1 MHRLHAYQ
9 LAEKFRSGELSAREI
24 AEHFLSRIEKHDREI
39 GAFLHVMKGRVLA
52 EADSLDA
59 KRAEGKPLGKLAG
72 VPIAIKDNIH
82 IRGEKTTC
90 ASKMLENYVAP
101 FDATVVELLR
111 REDALLIGKTNLDE
125 FAMGS
130 SNENSAFYP
139 VKNPWDLSCVPG
151 GSSGGSAAAV
161 AARLCPIAL
170 GTDTGGS
177 IRQPAALCGVVGLK
191 PTYARVSRYGLV
203 AFGSSLDQIG
213 PITTCARDAALAMEA
228 IAHHDDRDATSLPEP
243 STSYTEVL
251 DESIAGKVI
260 GVPWK
265 FLQEL
270 DSEILENFRASMAVM
285 EKLGCKIV
293 EIDLEVLKW
302 SLSVYYV
309 LACAEVSTNLAKFDG
324 VRFGYRSKEAKTLEE
339 IYRLSRTE
347 GFGEEVKRRILL
359 GTYLLS
365 SGHQDAFYKKAQ
377 RVRTLIVRQF
387 SAAFESC
394 DVIALPT
401 SPIPAFEIGQIA
413 DPLKMYLQD
422 IYTIGMSLA
431 GVPTISTPC
440 GFTSDKKPLGLQ
452 FVSPQRN
459 DSVALRFA
467 HHFESNTPWASE
479 LPEMA
484 KEGA

>member
-1 MHRLHAYQ
+1 MHRLFAYQ
-9 LAEKFRSGELSAREI
+9 LAEKFRSGQLSAQEI
-24 AEHFLSRIEKHDREI
+24 AEYFLERIERHDKEI
-39 GAFLHVMKGRVLA
+39 GAFLHVMRDRILS
-52 EADSLDA
+52 EAKTLDA

-90 ASKMLENYVAP
+90 ASKMLENYIAP

-111 REDALLIGKTNLDE
+111 KEDALLIGKTNLDE

-130 SNENSAFYP
+130 SNENSAFFP
-139 VKNPWDLSCVPG
+139 VKNPWDLNCVPG

-161 AARLCPIAL
+161 AARLCPVAL
-170 GTDTGGS
+170 GSDTGGS
-177 IRQPAALCGVVGLK
+177 IRQPAALCGVVGFK

-213 PITTCARDAALAMEA
+213 PITACSRDAALIMEA

-243 STSYTEVL
+243 STSYTKVL
-251 DESIAGKVI
+251 DDSIAGRVI

-265 FLQEL
+265 FLEEL
-270 DSEILENFRASMAVM
+270 DSEMLENFRASMAVM

-324 VRFGYRSKEAKTLEE
+324 VRFGYRTKEAKTLEE

-347 GFGEEVKRRILL
+347 GFGDEVKRRILL

-377 RVRTLIVRQF
+377 RVRTLIVEQF
-387 SAAFESC
+387 KMAFEKC

-401 SPIPAFEIGQIA
+401 SPIPAFEIGKIA

-431 GVPTISTPC
+431 GVPAISTPS
-440 GFTSDKKPLGLQ
+440 GFTHEKKPLGLQ
-452 FVSPQRN
+452 FVAPQCS

-467 HHFESNTPWASE
+467 HHFESNTPWINE
-479 LPEMA
+479 LPAAA